1 MPEPLS
7 TQRAGVTNIH
17 QLLQPTTIRVG
28 LPGETKREV
37 IDNLLSVL
45 KGHPA
50 VDDLEEVREAI
61 RAREE
66 VMSTGVG
73 KGLGLPHAKTSA
85 VSDTTAAFATTAQP
99 IDFGAIDDKP
109 VRLVFLLVGN
119 EAAKSEHIK
128 ILSRIS
134 RLMNRDS
141 FRKRLLE
148 AEAPEEVL
156 ALFEEAEAQ
165 IVGQ

>member
-1 MPEPLS
+1 MPESLP
-7 TQRAGVTNIH
+7 TQRTGVTSIH
-17 QLLQPTTIRVG
+17 QLLQPATVRVG
-28 LPGETKREV
+28 LPGETKEEV
-37 IDNLLSVL
+37 IDNLLAVL

-61 RAREE
+61 RSREE

-73 KGLGLPHAKTSA
+73 KGLGLPHAKTST
-85 VSDTTAAFATTAQP
+85 VSDTVAAFATTEHP

-148 AEAPEEVL
+148 AKTPEEVL
-156 ALFEEAEAQ
+156 ALFEEAEEK